1 MPKRT
6 TLTFTSE
13 DGPRV
18 DSTKL
23 YVYHCKYSGRHA
35 FTIDADLKKMPRR
48 RTDGAYVIDT
58 DEHTVKLY
66 TADGGVK
73 FIKRQNGTVEK
84 QYRLNLGQ
92 LPIAYKSDLNSNL
105 LYIMD
110 GAVTTYSNQN
120 ARRAGRLLVPPC
132 ISRSERSGLVEMR
145 LELEDRSHR
154 CMLSRVTADVVRVH
168 VTGLMAN
175 DAVHEE
181 LFDLFAKVLNV
192 RLSQL
197 DIRRAKSSRNRIMTV
212 ESLTPEQI
220 YERLREALKKQAM
233 ERAEK
238 RQRRHM

>member
-18 DSTKL
+18 DTTKL
-23 YVYHCKYSGRHA
+23 FIYHCKYSGRHA
-35 FTIDADLKKMPRR
+35 FTIDVDLRKLPRR

-58 DEHTVKLY
+58 NEHTIKLY
-66 TADGGVK
+66 TSDGGVK
-73 FIKRQNGTVEK
+73 YIRRQNGTVEK

-92 LPIAYKSDLNSNL
+92 LPIAYKSELDSPL

-110 GAVTTYSNQN
+110 GTVTTYSNQN

-154 CMLSRVTADVVRVH
+154 CTLSRVTADVVRVH
-168 VTGLMAN
+168 VTGLMGS

-197 DIRRAKSSRNRIMTV
+197 DLRRAKSSRNRIMTV
-212 ESLTPEQI
+212 ESLSPEQV
-220 YERLREALKKQAM
+220 YERLREALKKQSM